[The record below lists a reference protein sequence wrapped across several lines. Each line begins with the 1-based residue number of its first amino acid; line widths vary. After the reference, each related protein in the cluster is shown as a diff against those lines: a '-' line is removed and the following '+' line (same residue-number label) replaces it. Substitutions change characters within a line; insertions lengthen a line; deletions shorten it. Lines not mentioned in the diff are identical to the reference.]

1 MGILKSLFGA
11 SVEKSFI
18 NDAQKILSVCRSYG
32 PLERADLKVCTTMAF
47 AFLVLDSK
55 SDKDQCLHFIL
66 DAMGSGR
73 KPSDHES
80 GMCSSYN
87 LRLMSIQRQ
96 AHQSPSPIN
105 NRIASGI
112 PIWIM
117 SIRAMMYVAI
127 LPHAREI
134 WNILQNGDS
143 LRAFDELDRVVR
155 QLGDQ
160 PLGTALAQTGPHLT
174 TPYIFEPR

>member
-1 MGILKSLFGA
+1 MRILKNLFSS

-18 NDAQKILSVCRSYG
+18 NDAKKVLSVCRSYG
-32 PLERADLKVCTTMAF
+32 PLECAELKVCTTMAF
-47 AFLVLDSK
+47 AFLVLDSE

-66 DAMGSGR
+66 EAMVTGR
-73 KPSDHES
+73 RLSDHES
-80 GMCSSYN
+80 GLASLYN
-87 LRLMSIQRQ
+87 LRLMSIQRE
-96 AHQSPSPIN
+96 AHQSVSPIN

-117 SIRAMMYVAI
+117 SIRAMMYVAL

-143 LRAFDELDRVVR
+143 LRAFDELNRVSS
-155 QLGDQ
+155 QLEGH
-160 PLGTALAQTGPHLT
+160 PLGTALTRAGPHLM
-174 TPYIFEPR
+174 TPNMFEPS